1 MSLTSLSMRRPVTTM
16 MVFVCLVLFGG
27 LSVRWIPL
35 ELFPEFDAPI
45 LFVSL
50 PYSGST
56 PEEVERQITR
66 PAEEV
71 LATISDMKRMTSTSY
86 ENRAEVLL
94 RFDFGTDTDLK
105 AIEVRE
111 KLDGIA
117 DQFPRDME
125 RVFVGQFSTADMPI
139 LQIRLSSGRD
149 LSGAYEL
156 LDRKLKRP
164 LERIEGVSKVEL
176 QGVAPREVRIE
187 LKADRVA
194 AHRVDLVAL
203 SETLRRSDVFLT
215 AGRVTDAGQRF
226 AVRPVSALTTLE
238 DLRSVVVTDAGVRL
252 RDVAD
257 VVLDTPALDHGR
269 HLNRTYAV
277 GLEVS
282 KESGANTVAVAERV
296 DAAVAALDGDPE
308 MRGINVYVM
317 GSSADGITSSLRDLL
332 EAGLLGGVFALFVLF
347 LFLRRVSTTL
357 IVTLAVPV
365 SLLVTVGALY
375 VLGLSL
381 NVLSLMGLMLAVGM
395 LVDNAVVVT
404 ENIHRHQHLTPNDR
418 VGATKRGVKEV
429 ALAVTAG
436 TLTTAIVFLP
446 MIVSQ
451 ADQVTLFLK
460 HVSIA
465 ICVAL
470 GVSLLISL
478 TVVPL
483 LTARLKPPTAESE
496 SGWVQGL
503 TARYER
509 LLDGLLRRRAL
520 AGGLALA
527 VLASAAIPMAFVKQ
541 DFFPNDNN
549 AREIRLFYHINDTY
563 TVDRVED
570 TVTEVEDV
578 LFASQAD
585 LEIASVYSYYR
596 ADFAVSTIL
605 LTDEGETPIDALQ
618 DRIRE
623 KLPRLAIAAPSFT
636 WENDESG
643 STLRVTLAGTSSDV
657 LAELSQEVARVLR
670 TVDGLTDVRSEAS
683 IGEKEVRV
691 VVDRLR
697 ARQQGLS
704 SEQVGRTLAAAMRG
718 QTLRRFRTAQGEVE
732 MRLLFQ
738 DADRQSLDE
747 LRSLPLQ
754 RAVQTE
760 TVAGEEPTQ
769 VPLGAIANLE
779 VVRGAQSIRRENRST
794 MVGITAGL
802 DDLTTPE
809 ARKKIEAAMAGVQL
823 PGGYSW
829 GFGQQVQEAE
839 QSQNVMMMNLLLA
852 LALIYLVMA
861 SLFESLIHPAAIWTS
876 ILFAVVG
883 VFWFFLLTNTTFSI
897 MAWIGILILIG
908 VVVNNGIVLIDHISF
923 LRSQGLRR
931 HDAIVRA
938 GSERLRPILMTAA
951 TTVLGLIPLCLG
963 TTQVGGDGPAYFP
976 MARAIV
982 GGLAFS
988 TVITLVILPAVYLFF
1003 DELRTWGRNLAHATT
1018 RDYQGRSLFNAK

>member
-1 MSLTSLSMRRPVTTM
+1 MSLTSLSMRRPVTTL
-16 MVFVCLVLFGG
+16 MVFVCLVLFGA

-35 ELFPEFDAPI
+35 ELFPEFDAPV
-45 LFVSL
+45 LFVQL
-50 PYSGST
+50 PYGGST

-66 PAEEV
+66 PAEEA
-71 LATISDMKRMTSTSY
+71 LATISSVKRMTSTSY
-86 ENRAEVLL
+86 ENRSEVVL
-94 RFDFGTDTDLK
+94 RFDWGTDTDIK
-105 AIEVRE
+105 AVEVRE

-117 DQFPRDME
+117 NQLPRDME
-125 RVFVGQFSTADMPI
+125 RPFVGQFSTADMPI
-139 LQIRLSSGRD
+139 LQLRLSSGRD

-164 LERIEGVSKVEL
+164 IERIDGVSQVEL

-194 AHRVDLVAL
+194 AHRVDLVRLA
-203 SETLRRSDVFLT
+203 EILRRSDLFRT
-215 AGRVTDAGQRF
+215 AGRVTDGGSRF
-226 AVRPVSALTTLE
+226 VVRPVSSLTTLE
-238 DLRSVVVTDAGVRL
+238 DLRDVVVTDAGVRL

-257 VVLDTPALDHGR
+257 VVLDTPDLDHGR

-277 GLEVS
+277 GLSVS
-282 KESGANTVAVAERV
+282 KEAGANTVAVAEQV
-296 DAAVAALDGDPE
+296 EAAVAALDGDPE

-317 GSSADGITSSLRDLL
+317 DSSAEGITSSLRDLL
-332 EAGLLGGVFALFVLF
+332 IAGLLGGVFAIVVLF
-347 LFLRRVSTTL
+347 FFLRRVSTTL
-357 IVTLAVPV
+357 IVALAVPI
-365 SLLVTVGALY
+365 SILVTVGVMYA
-375 VLGLSL
+375 LGLSL

-404 ENIHRHQHLTPNDR
+404 ENIHRHQHLAPDDR

-429 ALAVTAG
+429 GLAVTAG
-436 TLTTAIVFLP
+436 TLTTATVFLP

-483 LTARLKPPTAESE
+483 LTARLDPPTPDSE
-496 SGWVQGL
+496 SRWIRAL
-503 TARYER
+503 TERYRR

-520 AGGLALA
+520 AGGLTVAI
-527 VLASAAIPMAFVKQ
+527 LASVIVPAGLVKQ
-541 DFFPNDNN
+541 DFFPNDNTS
-549 AREIRLFYHINDTY
+549 REIRLFYHVNDTY
-563 TVDRVED
+563 TVDRVEEA
-570 TVTEVEDV
+570 VSRVEDV
-578 LFASQAD
+578 LFAHRDD
-585 LEIASVYSYYR
+585 LEIESVYSYYR
-596 ADFAVSTIL
+596 ANYAASTIL
-605 LTDEGETPIDALQ
+605 LTDAGETPVEDLQ
-618 DRIRE
+618 ERIRE
-623 KLPRLAIAAPSFT
+623 RLPRLTIADPSFT

-643 STLRVTLAGTSSDV
+643 SSIRLTLAGSSSDV
-657 LAELSQEVARVLR
+657 LRDLSRQVARVLDR
-670 TVDGLTDVRSEAS
+670 VDGLSDVRSEATL
-683 IGEKEVRV
+683 GEKEVRV

-704 SEQVGRTLAAAMRG
+704 SDQVGRTVAAAMRG
-718 QTLRRFRTAQGEVE
+718 QPLRRFRTADGEVE

-747 LRSLPLQ
+747 LRTLPIQ
-754 RAVQTE
+754 RASASE
-760 TVAGEEPTQ
+760 DGPAQ
-769 VPLGAIANLE
+769 VPLGALADLE
-779 VVRGAQSIRRENRST
+779 VVRGAQSIQRENRST
-794 MVGITAGL
+794 MVGVTAGL
-802 DDLTTPE
+802 GDLTTPE
-809 ARKKIEAAMAGVQL
+809 ARKRIEAAMAGVQL
-823 PGGYSW
+823 PAGYTW
-829 GFGQQVQEAE
+829 GFGQRIQEE
-839 QSQNVMMMNLLLA
+839 EESQNVMMMNLLLA

-876 ILFAVVG
+876 IVFAVVG
-883 VFWFFLLTNTTFSI
+883 VFWFFLLTSTTFSL

-908 VVVNNGIVLIDHISF
+908 VVVNNGIVLIDHINF
-923 LRSQGLRR
+923 LRGQGLRR
-931 HDAIVRA
+931 HAAVVRA
-938 GSERLRPILMTAA
+938 GAERLRPILMTAA
-951 TTVLGLIPLCLG
+951 TTILGLIPLCLG

-1003 DELRTWGRNLAHATT
+1003 DDLRRWGRRLAGSAGGKSVVS
-1018 RDYQGRSLFNAK
+1018 QG